1 MKIFPIFV
9 ALGKEDNED
18 IKRDICR
25 QQHQP

>member
-18 IKRDICR
+18 SKRDICR